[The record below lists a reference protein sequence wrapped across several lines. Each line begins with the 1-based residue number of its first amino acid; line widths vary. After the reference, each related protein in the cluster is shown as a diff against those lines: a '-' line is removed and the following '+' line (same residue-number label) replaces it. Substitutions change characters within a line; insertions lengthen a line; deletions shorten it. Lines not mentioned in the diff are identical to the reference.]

1 MTSVKEKLITIVER
15 FSTLMAER
23 EERSL
28 NNEGSS
34 RLTVRQMYYLNII
47 AKMDRPTIS
56 QMAERLSVT
65 KPTVTTT
72 VRKFI
77 EEGYLKRI
85 QSEGDRRIFW
95 LELTNRG
102 RKVIQTY
109 YKIHKDFS
117 HKICEVLDTRE
128 AQELI
133 KILEKILRKIDS

>member
-23 EERSL
+23 EERAL

-47 AKMDRPTIS
+47 AKMDRPTVS

-85 QSEGDRRIFW
+85 QSEEDRRIF
-95 LELTNRG
+95 
-102 RKVIQTY
+102 
-109 YKIHKDFS
+109 
-117 HKICEVLDTRE
+117 CLD
-128 AQELI
+128 
-133 KILEKILRKIDS
+133 

>member
-1 MTSVKEKLITIVER
+1 
-15 FSTLMAER
+15 
-23 EERSL
+23 
-28 NNEGSS
+28 
-34 RLTVRQMYYLNII
+34 MYYLNII